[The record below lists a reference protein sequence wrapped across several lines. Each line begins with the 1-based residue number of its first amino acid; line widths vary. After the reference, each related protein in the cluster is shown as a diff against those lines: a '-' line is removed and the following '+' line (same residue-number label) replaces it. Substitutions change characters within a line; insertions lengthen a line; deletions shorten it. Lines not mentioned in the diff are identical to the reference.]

1 MAIEF
6 IEILIRIN
14 LALAAGVAIVMALR
28 IPARRFFGA
37 RVAYALWVLPLIA
50 AAMCFVPGR
59 IEHIVL
65 EAPAVSPAL
74 SVSSAPEPPYL
85 LWAWA
90 SGALLCLAVLAL
102 RQLQFT
108 RALGRLAAREDIGPD
123 VRSAQTTTHG
133 PAVLGVIRPLIITP
147 ADFETRFDA
156 EEQRIVL
163 AHERAHLAQG
173 DPWINAVMLAVQCV
187 NWFNPFVHIAA
198 RALRMDQELACDA
211 SVLENEGALRRRY
224 AEAMLKTHISATAP
238 LGCAWPPANLDAL
251 KERISMLKRALPS
264 RAQRLLGA
272 TAIVAATAATAAVAW
287 AAQPTRIVT
296 TFEEREVVRLA
307 GGDSDVDVDQDIDV
321 NIDAGPDGSRVDD
334 TTVTLNVNDENDPG
348 RRIVI
353 RNGEVIENR
362 ELTAEER
369 REVRRTTERAR
380 ETAAR
385 AREQAA
391 EAREAAREAAAE
403 GREAAREAREA
414 AREATRLV
422 EVHRLTAEEREEI
435 REAVREARE
444 AIAEVEVHEF
454 SEADRAEVR
463 AALDQARVAV
473 DQARIQAEV
482 HAATRE
488 QVRAAM
494 IEARAEMER
503 SRVVLANLE
512 PMSETLAEIAADLR
526 EEAAEARAE
535 GARERAAEMDRAAE
549 QLERRA
555 RNRR

>member
-6 IEILIRIN
+6 IETLIRIN
-14 LALAAGVAIVMALR
+14 MAIAAGIAIVMALR
-28 IPARRFFGA
+28 IPARRLFGA

-102 RQLQFT
+102 RQFQFT
-108 RALGRLAAREDIGPD
+108 RALGRLAAREDIGPG

-133 PAVLGVIRPLIITP
+133 PAVLGVLRPLIITP

-264 RAQRLLGA
+264 RTQRLLGA

-287 AAQPTRIVT
+287 AAQPTRVVT
-296 TFEEREVVRLA
+296 TFEEREVVREV
-307 GGDSDVDVDQDIDV
+307 DTDVDRDETSHVTIRANDR
-321 NIDAGPDGSRVDD
+321 DARRV
-334 TTVTLNVNDENDPG
+334 
-348 RRIVI
+348 VI
-353 RNGEVIENR
+353 RNGEVIEER
-362 ELTAEER
+362 ELTPEER
-369 REVRRTTERAR
+369 EEVR
-380 ETAAR
+380 
-385 AREQAA
+385 QALE
-391 EAREAAREAAAE
+391 EAREAVAEARVSAQEAQEAVREAM
-403 GREAAREAREA
+403 RD
-414 AREATRLV
+414 V
-422 EVHRLTAEEREEI
+422 EVHRLTEEERAEI

-444 AIAEVEVHEF
+444 AVQAVEVHQLSAAERAQVR
-454 SEADRAEVR
+454 EALA
-463 AALDQARVAV
+463 QARVAV
-473 DQARIQAEV
+473 DQARIQADV

-488 QVRAAM
+488 QVRIAVEA
-494 IEARAEMER
+494 ARADVER
-503 SRVVLANLE
+503 SRIVLANLE
-512 PMSETLAEIAADLR
+512 PLSETLGEIAADLR

-535 GARERAAEMDRAAE
+535 GERERAEEMDRAAE

-555 RNRR
+555 NRRR